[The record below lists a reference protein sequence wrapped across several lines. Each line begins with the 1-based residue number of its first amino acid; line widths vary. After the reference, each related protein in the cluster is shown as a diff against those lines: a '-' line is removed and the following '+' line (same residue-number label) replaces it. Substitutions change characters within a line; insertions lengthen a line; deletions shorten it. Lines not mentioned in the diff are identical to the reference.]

1 LNALEQ
7 LLEQKLKTDS
17 FYARG
22 VYLDKMKASDMEER
36 GDCAGKA
43 VALIEC
49 LAEAGAL
56 TQTAAAVALR
66 RNRQEMGAA
75 AKGLWL
81 AGVVDI
87 YSVFSQNAPGTAN
100 AQFQLWVAKGCRH
113 PADAGD
119 ACRQAVLGLF
129 YAHARLEMPGF
140 GWRLVRRPGRPVLAE
155 VSFASKDGEAIR
167 WLVDAPR
174 LGDDPAPEADIFI
187 YPDCEDAEQK
197 TPAGKKYTWDLAI
210 VGARPDEFSRAVKL
224 KK

>member
-7 LLEQKLKTDS
+7 LLEQKLKADS
-17 FYARG
+17 FYAHG
-22 VYLDKMKASDMEER
+22 VCLVKMKAGSMKER
-36 GDCAGKA
+36 DDCDGKA
-43 VALIEC
+43 VALMEC

-75 AKGLWL
+75 AKSLWL

-87 YSVFSQNAPGTAN
+87 YSVFSQSAPGTTN
-100 AQFQLWVAKGCRH
+100 AQFQLWAVKGRQH
-113 PADAGD
+113 PADASD

-140 GWRLVRRPGRPVLAE
+140 GWRLVRRPGRPVMAE

-197 TPAGKKYTWDLAI
+197 TPPGKKYTWDLAV